1 MSRHYQL
8 RCVGGRSSC
17 RGARKA
23 RHSTLAVTRGGGAMA
38 SRLGLIRRRCRMWG
52 RKRGFLVFV
61 MVVVA
66 MALTAMYVRHQRQ
79 QWGVKEQPPCI
90 VTQEQRQCLY
100 PLLAAVSS
108 LLTRLSITHFLCFDS
123 LWGAVQESGPLP
135 WDPHAHLCALNE
147 KVSRHD
153 EAELLR
159 AFRRRGLAL
168 EYSSAEGQYIIKNSS
183 SAPTP
188 ATFEV
193 PTVRVVLFEEDERVQ
208 MLRRVGWRRRLL
220 PPDCDAHPS
229 LQCFP
234 PNLAASPLPIRPFGP
249 LSLPAPREDIDL
261 LKFHYPETWW
271 RPLQPHC

>member
-1 MSRHYQL
+1 
-8 RCVGGRSSC
+8 
-17 RGARKA
+17 
-23 RHSTLAVTRGGGAMA
+23 MA
-38 SRLGLIRRRCRMWG
+38 AKLGILRRRCRFWG
-52 RKRGFLVFV
+52 RRRGLIVLLAV
-61 MVVVA
+61 MVCTVLA
-66 MALTAMYVRHQRQ
+66 ITYVRKIGEQRR
-79 QWGVKEQPPCI
+79 GENQPPCI
-90 VTQEQRQCLY
+90 VTQEQRRGLY

-147 KVSRHD
+147 RVSRHD

-159 AFRRRGLAL
+159 AFRHRGLAL
-168 EYSSAEGQYIIKNSS
+168 EYSSAEGQYIVRNSS
-183 SAPTP
+183 STLT
-188 ATFEV
+188 TFEA

-208 MLRRVGWRRRLL
+208 MFRRVGWRRRLL
-220 PPDCDAHPS
+220 PPDCDAHPT

-234 PNLAASPLPIRPFGP
+234 PNLAASPLPSKPFGP
-249 LSLPAPREDIDL
+249 LNLPAPREDIDL